1 MGRGKAW
8 FPEADLHLAHA
19 WVAASDDPIVGNYQD
34 GKTFWQ
40 SVQAAYSKLS
50 ATNEERSKQ
59 GLQGRWADINK
70 KVTKF
75 NGTYLQLKKVQRS
88 GYNEEKYVE
97 DALALFLEEEGERF
111 TFLSCW
117 QYLKDKPKWVGN
129 GAPKKKEAKKA
140 AVKQEQKLPLLPA
153 ADRSVVCEIDD
164 CGVEEGAEEVASRPI
179 GQKKA
184 KELRNS
190 SLRQLEIDEKTA
202 RAMESRAETHK
213 LQVEFKLM
221 NSLGDCPAAKE
232 WKELMAEEILL
243 EKKKKLAANKRAIEA
258 QEAREKRKK
267 QLSERL
273 QKEVTPTELSFDE
286 DKENASPTFSSLSTD
301 STSQQKVLNV
311 CAAGDYCVVT
321 NGHKVACTQ
330 LCRWCNRSC
339 HFNCCTS
346 DDYNFKTCR
355 SCAKEREIE
364 EEEEEIEQV

>member
-117 QYLKDKPKWVGN
+117 QYLKDKP
-129 GAPKKKEAKKA
+129 
-140 AVKQEQKLPLLPA
+140 
-153 ADRSVVCEIDD
+153 
-164 CGVEEGAEEVASRPI
+164 
-179 GQKKA
+179 
-184 KELRNS
+184 
-190 SLRQLEIDEKTA
+190 
-202 RAMESRAETHK
+202 
-213 LQVEFKLM
+213 
-221 NSLGDCPAAKE
+221 
-232 WKELMAEEILL
+232 
-243 EKKKKLAANKRAIEA
+243 
-258 QEAREKRKK
+258 
-267 QLSERL
+267 
-273 QKEVTPTELSFDE
+273 
-286 DKENASPTFSSLSTD
+286 
-301 STSQQKVLNV
+301 
-311 CAAGDYCVVT
+311 
-321 NGHKVACTQ
+321 
-330 LCRWCNRSC
+330 
-339 HFNCCTS
+339 
-346 DDYNFKTCR
+346 
-355 SCAKEREIE
+355 
-364 EEEEEIEQV
+364 